1 MTKRYELLIIGNG
14 PAAHRLIT
22 DLCALQALPESVGV
36 IGEESRTAY
45 NRILLSPLLAAQID
59 PAQLELHYPPE
70 AQNAVE
76 QITDAR
82 VVAINAQLQSVTTES
97 GESFGYE
104 QLVIATGARPVI
116 PDLEGVRARGVL
128 AFRSWSDVERMQ
140 QVAARGGRAVVV
152 GGGFLG
158 LEAAEG
164 LRKLGMSVT
173 LVHRSGYLLNRQL
186 DPQAAA
192 LLRYEMESRGLEVR
206 TQEQLQSIQ
215 TKYSQLESVT
225 LSNGERLSADLLV
238 FATGILPNAQLAQ
251 TGGLKHNR
259 GICVDAQMRTSDAR
273 IFALGECI
281 EFNGNTYGLVAPIW
295 RQSAVL
301 AATLSG
307 VSDEYMDEAF
317 ATQLKVSGVEL
328 FSCGEIDR
336 SKETAFYLDAELGQY
351 RRFWFDD
358 DRLVGAVMY
367 GDTSR
372 GPDVIEAVLQRADAD
387 RAEALIW

>member
-22 DLCALQALPESVGV
+22 DLCAQQVLPESVAV
-36 IGEESRTAY
+36 LGEEPRTAY
-45 NRILLSPLLAAQID
+45 NRILLSPLLAAEID
-59 PAQLELHYPPE
+59 PAQLELHYPAE
-70 AQNAVE
+70 AQNAIE

-82 VVAINAQLQSVTTES
+82 VIAINPQLQTVTTES
-97 GESFGYE
+97 GASFGYE

-116 PDLEGVRARGVL
+116 PDMDGVNGRGVL

-140 QVAARGGRAVVV
+140 QVASRGGRAVVV

-186 DPQAAA
+186 DPQASA
-192 LLRYEMESRGLEVR
+192 LLRSEMESRGLAVR
-206 TQEQLQSIQ
+206 TQEQLRSIH
-215 TKYSQLESVT
+215 TKFNQLESVT
-225 LSNGERLSADLLV
+225 LSNGEMLSADLLV
-238 FATGILPNAQLAQ
+238 FATGILPNAQLAES
-251 TGGLKHNR
+251 GGLKHNR
-259 GICVDAQMRTSDAR
+259 GICVDAQMRTSDAK

-307 VSDEYMDEAF
+307 ACDEYMDEAF

-328 FSCGEIDR
+328 FSCGEIGR
-336 SKETAFYLDAELGQY
+336 CEETAFYLDTELGQY
-351 RRFWFDD
+351 RRFWFDG

-372 GPDVIEAVLQRADAD
+372 GPDVVEAVLRGACSDQ
-387 RAEALIW
+387 AETLIW

>member
-22 DLCALQALPESVGV
+22 DLCAQQALPESVAV
-36 IGEESRTAY
+36 LGEEPRTAY
-45 NRILLSPLLAAQID
+45 NRILLSPLLAAEID
-59 PAQLELHYPPE
+59 PAQLELHYPAE
-70 AQNAVE
+70 AQNAIE

-82 VVAINAQLQSVTTES
+82 VVAINPQLQTVTIES
-97 GESFGYE
+97 GASFGYK

-116 PDLEGVRARGVL
+116 PDMDGVNARGVL

-140 QVAARGGRAVVV
+140 QVASRGGRAVVV

-186 DPQAAA
+186 DPQASA
-192 LLRYEMESRGLEVR
+192 LLRSEMESRGLAVR
-206 TQEQLQSIQ
+206 TQEQLRSIQ
-215 TKYSQLESVT
+215 TKFNQLESVT
-225 LSNGERLSADLLV
+225 LSNGETLSADLLV
-238 FATGILPNAQLAQ
+238 FAAGILPNAQLAES
-251 TGGLKHNR
+251 GGLEHNR
-259 GICVDAQMRTSDAR
+259 GICVDAQMRTSDAK

-301 AATLSG
+301 AAALSG
-307 VSDEYMDEAF
+307 ACDEYMDEAF

-328 FSCGEIDR
+328 FSCGEVGR
-336 SKETAFYLDAELGQY
+336 SEETAFYLDAELGQY
-351 RRFWFDD
+351 RRFWFDG

-372 GPDVIEAVLQRADAD
+372 GPDVVEAVLRGASSDQ
-387 RAEALIW
+387 AETLIW